1 MNHDPTTPT
10 PPGLDA
16 SAATPCAALGADQN
30 QPQIP
35 GDQPS
40 DPLPALQQQFPAF
53 QIWREN
59 MFGRRR
65 YIARSQH
72 LSVHPHTVITADPDE
87 LRAAL
92 SRPT

>member
-1 MNHDPTTPT
+1 MNPDLTTPT
-10 PPGLDA
+10 PPGLGA
-16 SAATPCAALGADQN
+16 SAPNPCAALDADQN

-53 QIWREN
+53 LIWREN
-59 MFGRRR
+59 VFGRRR
-65 YIARSQH
+65 YVARSQH
-72 LSVHPHTVITADPDE
+72 LTVNPHTVITDE